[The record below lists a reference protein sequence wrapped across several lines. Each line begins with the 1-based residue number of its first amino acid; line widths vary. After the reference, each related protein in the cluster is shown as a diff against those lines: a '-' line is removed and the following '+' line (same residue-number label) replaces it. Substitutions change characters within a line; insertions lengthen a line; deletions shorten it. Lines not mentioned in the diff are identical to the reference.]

1 VLTVFRRGT
10 ISLSVFETAMA
21 DIEKDRQLL
30 QSELATYQTQNKIR
44 HAKIDYLR
52 RSKDLLLS
60 WRDKL
65 QGIETTHDRHAMHA
79 LVEDCVASIKVFPD
93 RTEIVYRFEGEET
106 DVAVGGENGVAVE
119 NSSRILR
126 PQGHLY

>member
-1 VLTVFRRGT
+1 
-10 ISLSVFETAMA
+10 
-21 DIEKDRQLL
+21 
-30 QSELATYQTQNKIR
+30 
-44 HAKIDYLR
+44 
-52 RSKDLLLS
+52 
-60 WRDKL
+60 
-65 QGIETTHDRHAMHA
+65 
-79 LVEDCVASIKVFPD
+79 VFPD